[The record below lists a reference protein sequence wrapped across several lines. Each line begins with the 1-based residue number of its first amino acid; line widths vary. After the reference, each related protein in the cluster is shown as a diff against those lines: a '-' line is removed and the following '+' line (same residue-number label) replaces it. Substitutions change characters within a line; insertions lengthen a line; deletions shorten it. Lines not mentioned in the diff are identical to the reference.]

1 MTTVKAIT
9 LQDPYGTL
17 VATGH
22 KQYETRSWTT
32 PYRGLVVIH
41 VGKTLAIN
49 WQDTIFLKLL
59 RDAGIPDPRK
69 LPVGVAVCVCE
80 LTAIYRTEDVLAHIS
95 DRELAFGNY
104 APGRAAWKLE
114 NVQRFDKPIPAR
126 GAQGLWNWPMKLPEG
141 IAV

>member
-17 VATGH
+17 VANGH
-22 KQYETRSWTT
+22 KQYETRSWKIA
-32 PYRGLVVIH
+32 YRGPLVIH

-49 WQDTIFLKLL
+49 WKDTVFLSLL

-69 LPVGVAVCVCE
+69 LPFGCAVCICE
-80 LTAIYRTEDVLAHIS
+80 LTAIYRTEDVMPHIS

-104 APGRAAWKLE
+104 GPGRAVWRLE
-114 NVQRFDKPIPAR
+114 KVRRFQKPIPCL
-126 GAQGLWNWPMKLPEG
+126 GKQGLWDWTLPLPEG
-141 IAV
+141 IVV